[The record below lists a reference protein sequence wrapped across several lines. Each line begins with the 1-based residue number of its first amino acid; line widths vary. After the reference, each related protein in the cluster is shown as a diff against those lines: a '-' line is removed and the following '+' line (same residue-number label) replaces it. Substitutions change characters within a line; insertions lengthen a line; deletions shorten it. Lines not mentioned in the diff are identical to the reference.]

1 MTNHDP
7 LHHGLPNVGDL
18 LAGKYRIEKLLGMG
32 GMGAVYGANHEILG
46 QKVAIK
52 VLLAEIASNQEAV
65 ARFLNE
71 ARAAA
76 KIQNSHCARVMDVGT
91 LEHNQA
97 YMVMEYL
104 EGCDLGQLLER
115 QGPLPLQSAV
125 DYVLQSLEALAHA
138 HALHLVHRDLKPAN
152 LFLARQ
158 QDGTDIV
165 KVLDFGISKATDTMG
180 GTNPSLTSTKALLG
194 SPLYMSPEQLRSS
207 KSVDP
212 RTDIWALGII
222 LFELLTGRTPYDGDN
237 VGELFAAILEKDAP
251 SLLTFRPDA
260 PPGLDQAVLACLRRD
275 PNQRFQNVGQL
286 ADALAPFASPFGAMS
301 AEHVRRSL
309 ATLTGTAAPIPLGD
323 PRASSAGRGNS
334 GGVPGGQTAAAW
346 GDAGLPPK
354 SGGAGKVV
362 GVVVVMLA
370 IAAGVGFVA
379 LKGTHGSSTTAA
391 ASPGASASGGAPATS
406 ASAAPSASAAST
418 EPAPSASAPPSA
430 ASGDVPSSATPTP
443 TPGTAATPGAA
454 TPAVTAPGTAPGTP
468 GATPPVATRPSPGAA
483 GGTKSGPAAQPQK
496 GAPTAAP
503 TVYDPTKDRSAQ

>member
-1 MTNHDP
+1 MNNP
-7 LHHGLPNVGDL
+7 PPQQHGLPNIGDL

-32 GMGAVYGANHEILG
+32 GMGAVFGANHEILG

-91 LEHNQA
+91 LEQNQA

-115 QGPLPLQSAV
+115 SGPLQIQSAV
-125 DYVLQSLEALAHA
+125 DFVLQALEALAHA

-207 KSVDP
+207 KNVDP

-251 SLLTFRPDA
+251 SILTFRPEV

-275 PNQRFQNVGQL
+275 PNQRFQNVSQL
-286 ADALAPFASPFGAMS
+286 ADALAPFASQFGALS

-309 ATLTGTAAPIPLGD
+309 ATLTGTWAPAALGA
-323 PRASSAGRGNS
+323 PRAPGPGPGNS
-334 GGVPGGQTAAAW
+334 GAGGIPGQTAAAW
-346 GDAGLPPK
+346 GDDGVPAK
-354 SGGAGKVV
+354 KGGGVGKVV
-362 GVVVVMLA
+362 GIGVVFCLAGAAVVAMFMLGKPGHP
-370 IAAGVGFVA
+370 AAE
-379 LKGTHGSSTTAA
+379 STATAP
-391 ASPGASASGGAPATS
+391 SPSVSASASPAASAPPVPS
-406 ASAAPSASAAST
+406 ASAAPASSAASAASAT
-418 EPAPSASAPPSA
+418 PTASAAPA
-430 ASGDVPSSATPTP
+430 ASTTPSGSDPSTSATPAANTP
-443 TPGTAATPGAA
+443 AANTPAATSHGTATTRPTQGSVPSKP
-454 TPAVTAPGTAPGTP
+454 TGGTAP
-468 GATPPVATRPSPGAA
+468 
-483 GGTKSGPAAQPQK
+483 K
-496 GAPTAAP
+496 PTQAAP
-503 TVYDPTKDRSAQ
+503 AYDPTKDRSTQ